1 MVALSDRKIEIVRTL
16 VEAAPDK
23 VVGGLQR
30 ALAGTSGEDSV
41 LAGVRQLVEA
51 EARDRMLR
59 NAVFQPVVPLFVGD
73 GSYKH
78 SLVFPAIALPCMWR
92 GLKALSARRSSRPP
106 PPISSAVAIS
116 LRSEQRPPD
125 PSKAFDDLAEAA
137 ADALRSSDQRDFRTV
152 VDLCERARPGGAQVL
167 AACLDISPVVRR
179 ALSRLPDWIAH
190 TGDDNSAAA
199 RLAYKDA
206 VAIDEDAGPNF
217 FEMLAGHLTPRW
229 MVLRVISAIM
239 DKPTER
245 YLADSELGAFAERV
259 LNDVDEALQAIAKLD
274 IDGGP
279 DAGRAAAQLVTVIT
293 QQVFE
298 LETCIELARDHGWGE
313 RIVGQKQS
321 LAGLV
326 EARLWDADKLSIAAL
341 PMRTSGFSRL
351 RKTAPKLDAAP
362 DPKITGRAMT
372 LLTFAHEIRLCAQY
386 GGFSATHARV
396 MEKIGD
402 MIDHYA
408 EEVLDRVRTGDAP
421 DVGIAHEFLTVAA
434 DLTGL
439 VRDKKSAELLRRRSA
454 ISSAARQHL
463 HPRRLKPPA
472 TPKAG

>member
-30 ALAGTSGEDSV
+30 ALAEASSEDSL

-73 GSYKH
+73 GSDRH
-78 SLVFPAIALPCMWR
+78 SLVFPAVALPGMWR
-92 GLKALSARRSSRPP
+92 GLKALVPAEVAAAAE
-106 PPISSAVAIS
+106 ISNAVAVS
-116 LRSEQRPPD
+116 LRSGQSPPD
-125 PSKAFDDLAEAA
+125 PSGAFDDLAEAA

-152 VDLCERARPGGAQVL
+152 VELCERARPGGAQVL

-190 TGDDNSAAA
+190 TGDDTSAAA

-206 VAIDEDAGPNF
+206 VALDEDAGPNF

-245 YLADSELGAFAERV
+245 YLADSELGGFAERV
-259 LNDVDEALQAIAKLD
+259 LNDVDEALQGIAKLD
-274 IDGGP
+274 VDGGP
-279 DAGRAAAQLVTVIT
+279 GAGRSAAELVTVIT

-386 GGFSATHARV
+386 GGFSATHAKV

-408 EEVLDRVRTGDAP
+408 EEVLDRVRTGDVP
-421 DVGIAHEFLTVAA
+421 DVGIAHEFLTVGA
-434 DLTGL
+434 DLIGL
-439 VRDKKSAELLRRRSA
+439 VRDKKSAELLRRRSTIA
-454 ISSAARQHL
+454 CSADA
-463 HPRRLKPPA
+463 PE
-472 TPKAG
+472 AGDA